1 LQADNELRNLYV
13 LNLRE
18 IDGILDRVQDRMNPI
33 LRPDHQQ
40 RLRQMVETKTT
51 SGAMVQHARATP
63 AVNMSHE
70 LRVLPKRMQSAGEE
84 LANSISHG
92 IGLCAAL
99 IGAPILLLEARRSS
113 PGFFLGTAIFAITL
127 SMLYL
132 GSTLYHAWPQTRGK
146 SVLRTLDH
154 SAIFLLIAGTY
165 TPFTLGPLRGLWGAS
180 ILALVWALAIFGVF
194 LKATRGPSRH
204 PKFSMTLYLG
214 TGWLALIAVRP
225 MMLAIPFAAL
235 FWLVAGGVAYTAG
248 VLFFV
253 NQRLRYSHFIW
264 HLFVL
269 AGSSCHFLAVLS
281 CCAT

>member
-1 LQADNELRNLYV
+1 
-13 LNLRE
+13 
-18 IDGILDRVQDRMNPI
+18 
-33 LRPDHQQ
+33 
-40 RLRQMVETKTT
+40 
-51 SGAMVQHARATP
+51 MVQRARATP
-63 AVNMSHE
+63 AVNMSDE
-70 LRVLPKRMQSAGEE
+70 LRVSLKRMQSAGEE

-113 PGFFLGTAIFAITL
+113 PGFFLGAVIFAVTL

-132 GSTLYHAWPQTRGK
+132 GSTLYHAWPQTRAK

-165 TPFTLGPLRGLWGAS
+165 TPFTLGPLRGLWGSS
-180 ILALVWALAIFGVF
+180 ILAVVWALAIFGVI
-194 LKATRGPSRH
+194 LKATRGASRH
-204 PKFSMTLYLG
+204 PKLGMTLYLG

-235 FWLVAGGVAYTAG
+235 FWLVAGGVAYTTG

>member
-1 LQADNELRNLYV
+1 
-13 LNLRE
+13 
-18 IDGILDRVQDRMNPI
+18 
-33 LRPDHQQ
+33 
-40 RLRQMVETKTT
+40 
-51 SGAMVQHARATP
+51 
-63 AVNMSHE
+63 MSDE
-70 LRVLPKRMQSAGEE
+70 LRVSLKRMQSAGEE

-113 PGFFLGTAIFAITL
+113 PGFFLGAVIFAVTL

-132 GSTLYHAWPQTRGK
+132 GSTLYHAWPQTRAK

-165 TPFTLGPLRGLWGAS
+165 TPFTLGPLRGLWGSS
-180 ILALVWALAIFGVF
+180 ILAVVWALAIFGVI
-194 LKATRGPSRH
+194 LKATRGASRH
-204 PKFSMTLYLG
+204 PKLGMTLYLG

-225 MMLAIPFAAL
+225 MMLAIPSAAL
-235 FWLVAGGVAYTAG
+235 FWLVAGGVIYTTG

-281 CCAT
+281 CCET

>member
-1 LQADNELRNLYV
+1 
-13 LNLRE
+13 
-18 IDGILDRVQDRMNPI
+18 
-33 LRPDHQQ
+33 
-40 RLRQMVETKTT
+40 
-51 SGAMVQHARATP
+51 
-63 AVNMSHE
+63 MSDE
-70 LRVLPKRMQSAGEE
+70 LRVSLKRMQSAGEE

-113 PGFFLGTAIFAITL
+113 PGFFLGAVIFAVTL

-165 TPFTLGPLRGLWGAS
+165 TPFTLGPLRGLWGSS
-180 ILALVWALAIFGVF
+180 ILAVVWALAIFGVI
-194 LKATRGPSRH
+194 LKATRGASRH
-204 PKFSMTLYLG
+204 PKLSMTLYLG
-214 TGWLALIAVRP
+214 TGWLALIAARP
-225 MMLAIPFAAL
+225 MTLAIPFPAL
-235 FWLVAGGVAYTAG
+235 VWLVAGGIAYTMG

-253 NQRLRYSHFIW
+253 NERLRYAHFVW

-269 AGSSCHFLAVLS
+269 AGSGCHFAAVLA
-281 CCAT
+281 CAA

>member
-1 LQADNELRNLYV
+1 MDLSDELRAS
-13 LNLRE
+13 
-18 IDGILDRVQDRMNPI
+18 I
-33 LRPDHQQ
+33 
-40 RLRQMVETKTT
+40 
-51 SGAMVQHARATP
+51 
-63 AVNMSHE
+63 
-70 LRVLPKRMQSAGEE
+70 KRTQSAGEE

-92 IGLCAAL
+92 IGFCAAL

-113 PGFFLGTAIFAITL
+113 PGFFLGAVIFAVTL

-165 TPFTLGPLRGLWGAS
+165 TPFTLGPLRGLWGSS
-180 ILALVWALAIFGVF
+180 ILAVVWALAIFGVI
-194 LKATRGPSRH
+194 LKATRGASRY
-204 PKFSMTLYLG
+204 PKLGMTLYLG

-235 FWLVAGGVAYTAG
+235 FWLVAGGVAYTTG

-281 CCAT
+281 CCGT

>member
-1 LQADNELRNLYV
+1 MSDEL
-13 LNLRE
+13 
-18 IDGILDRVQDRMNPI
+18 PI
-33 LRPDHQQ
+33 SL
-40 RLRQMVETKTT
+40 
-51 SGAMVQHARATP
+51 
-63 AVNMSHE
+63 
-70 LRVLPKRMQSAGEE
+70 KRMQSAGEE

-113 PGFFLGTAIFAITL
+113 PGFFLGTVIFAVTL

-165 TPFTLGPLRGLWGAS
+165 TPFTLGPLRGLWGPS
-180 ILALVWALAIFGVF
+180 ILAVVWALAIFGVI
-194 LKATRGPSRH
+194 LKATRGASRH
-204 PKFSMTLYLG
+204 PKLGMTLYLG

-235 FWLVAGGVAYTAG
+235 FWLVAGGVAYTTG

>member
-1 LQADNELRNLYV
+1 
-13 LNLRE
+13 
-18 IDGILDRVQDRMNPI
+18 
-33 LRPDHQQ
+33 
-40 RLRQMVETKTT
+40 
-51 SGAMVQHARATP
+51 
-63 AVNMSHE
+63 MSHE
-70 LRVLPKRMQSAGEE
+70 LPISLKQMQSAGEE

-113 PGFFLGTAIFAITL
+113 PGFFLGAVIFVVTL

-165 TPFTLGPLRGLWGAS
+165 TPFTLGPLRGLWGS
-180 ILALVWALAIFGVF
+180 SMLAVVWALAIFGVI
-194 LKATRGPSRH
+194 LKATRGALRH
-204 PKFSMTLYLG
+204 PKLGMTLYLG

-225 MMLAIPFAAL
+225 MTLAIPFAAL
-235 FWLVAGGVAYTAG
+235 FWLVAGGVAYTTG

-281 CCAT
+281 CCGT